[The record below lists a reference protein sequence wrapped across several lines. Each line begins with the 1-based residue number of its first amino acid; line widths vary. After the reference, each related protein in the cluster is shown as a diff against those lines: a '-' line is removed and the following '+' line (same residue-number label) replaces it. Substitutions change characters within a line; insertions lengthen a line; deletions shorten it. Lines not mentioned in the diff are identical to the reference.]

1 MKVKQISQ
9 WLQKNSKIKYLI
21 RLLVI
26 AAVAWV
32 LGQFLSPTLMKAV
45 FL

>member
-26 AAVAWV
+26 AAAAWV
-32 LGQFLSPTLMKAV
+32 LGQFISPALMKAV

>member
-26 AAVAWV
+26 AAIAWV
-32 LGQFLSPTLMKAV
+32 LGQFISPVLMKAV
-45 FL
+45 P

>member
-21 RLLVI
+21 RLLAI
-26 AAVAWV
+26 AAAAWV
-32 LGQFLSPTLMKAV
+32 LGQFISPALMKAV

>member
-9 WLQKNSKIKYLI
+9 WLHKNSKIKYLI
-21 RLLVI
+21 RLLII

-32 LGQFLSPTLMKAV
+32 LGQLLSPALMKAV

>member
-26 AAVAWV
+26 AVVAWV
-32 LGQFLSPTLMKAV
+32 LGQLISPALMKAI